1 MGVVPWRDKT
11 PCLMGVVNVT
21 PDSFS
26 DGGAFYNP
34 EKAIEHGLRLVEDGA
49 DILDIGGESTRPHAD
64 PVSPQQEMDRV
75 LPMIDGLRDC
85 GCLISIDTRH
95 AGTMQAA
102 LRAGAGMINDVTA
115 LEGDPESLAVAAQ
128 SSAYVCLMHM
138 QGQPQ
143 TMQDDPHY
151 DDVIADITAYL
162 RGRIEAC
169 RAAGIDQSRL
179 LVDPGIGF
187 GKTLAH
193 NLTILRHLEAFEA
206 LGVPVLLGLSRKSF
220 IEKLCPDTP
229 ASERLPGSLA
239 GALWGAQR
247 GVAVLRVHDVAATRQ
262 ALTVWRSIQETL
274 Q

>member
-1 MGVVPWRDKT
+1 MGI
-11 PCLMGVVNVT
+11 VNVT

-26 DGGAFYNP
+26 DGGAYFEP
-34 EKAIEHGLRLVEDGA
+34 QQAIDHGLQLAAEGA
-49 DILDIGGESTRPHAD
+49 DILDVGGESTRPNAQ
-64 PVSPQQEMDRV
+64 PVSPQEEVDRV
-75 LPMIDGLRDC
+75 LPVIEGLKDS
-85 GCLISIDTRH
+85 GLLLSIDTRH
-95 AGTMQAA
+95 AETMRAA
-102 LRAGAGMINDVTA
+102 VKAGAGMINDVTA
-115 LEGDPESLAVAAQ
+115 LEGEPGSVEAAAK
-128 SSAYVCLMHM
+128 SGAYICLMHM

-162 RGRIEAC
+162 RGRIDAC

-239 GALWGAQR
+239 GALWGVQR
-247 GVAVLRVHDVAATRQ
+247 GAAVLRVHDVAATRQ
-262 ALTVWRSIQETL
+262 ALSVWQSIREIP
-274 Q
+274 